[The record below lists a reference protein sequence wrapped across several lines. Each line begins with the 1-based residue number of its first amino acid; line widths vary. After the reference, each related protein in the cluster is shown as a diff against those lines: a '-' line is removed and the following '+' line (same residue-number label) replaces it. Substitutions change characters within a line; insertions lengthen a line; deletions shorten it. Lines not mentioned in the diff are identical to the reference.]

1 MLVAAY
7 LKAPNFINPQQNT
20 LFDMFVAE
28 SSSISIPWMTDD
40 NETFSLAFPRCEI
53 QGAISHPKFLT
64 RSDSVR
70 SHLTKWKIPTYMYS

>member
-28 SSSISIPWMTDD
+28 SSSISIPWMTD
-40 NETFSLAFPRCEI
+40 ETMKLSHWHFQGVRLRSNLSSKAFDEI
-53 QGAISHPKFLT
+53 QQ
-64 RSDSVR
+64 RE
-70 SHLTKWKIPTYMYS
+70 IPSY